1 MDRHLISQGDIIT
14 LIVATCTM
22 GILSISKDDSLSLGN
37 KTEVDGQVACLQTI
51 KGTYIPG
58 IALTTRQHHIFADLA
73 IEGFGLVPDG
83 RHTSNKVR
91 TLRFLQIVGWI
102 IAEHGE
108 WGVEDDILCQLMTA
122 CALRHGFIMNGRI
135 TTWGSITHGALGIVS
150 RTSHQTDK
158 RNGDIIGN
166 LVDSRRCPFHVL
178 QSEDTFEVDDIRVGT
193 CQTSRLEGAMEVC

>member
-1 MDRHLISQGDIIT
+1 MDGHLICQGNVIT
-14 LIVATCTM
+14 LIVASSTM
-22 GILSISKDDSLSLGN
+22 SILTISKDDSLSLGN

-73 IEGFGLVPDG
+73 IEGSGLVPDG
-83 RHTSNKVR
+83 RYVRNKVR
-91 TLRFLQIVGWI
+91 TLQLLQVVGRI

-150 RTSHQTDK
+150 SHQTDE
-158 RNGDIIGN
+158 RDGDIIGD
-166 LVDSRRCPFHVL
+166 LIDSRRCPFHVL